1 MSVPSSERVPIT
13 RPVADRA
20 AQVEFRDLYG
30 FWNPLSLS
38 DVAAELGAFDRPWW
52 VVGGWAIEAVTGVHR
67 EHEDLDVSILSSDV
81 PAFVDHLRGRWHV
94 WNNVGGVLHPLG
106 GRWPDVDD
114 PASQLW
120 LRRNASSPW
129 VLDVPLT
136 PVGHGGLWVDKYVDG
151 HVAPVEAVTWV
162 DENRVRYL
170 LPEIVLVAK
179 ARLRRTKDDP
189 DFDAALPILDQQAR
203 AWMRAAITALVPDH
217 PWLRRL

>member
-81 PAFVDHLRGRWHV
+81 PAFVDHPRGHWHV
-94 WNNVGGVLHPLG
+94 W
-106 GRWPDVDD
+106 
-114 PASQLW
+114 
-120 LRRNASSPW
+120 
-129 VLDVPLT
+129 
-136 PVGHGGLWVDKYVDG
+136 
-151 HVAPVEAVTWV
+151 
-162 DENRVRYL
+162 
-170 LPEIVLVAK
+170 
-179 ARLRRTKDDP
+179 
-189 DFDAALPILDQQAR
+189 LPILDQQAR
-203 AWMRAAITALVPDH
+203 VDACSHNGARPRPPLATATLIMKSERP
-217 PWLRRL
+217 RRGSPPGPFG